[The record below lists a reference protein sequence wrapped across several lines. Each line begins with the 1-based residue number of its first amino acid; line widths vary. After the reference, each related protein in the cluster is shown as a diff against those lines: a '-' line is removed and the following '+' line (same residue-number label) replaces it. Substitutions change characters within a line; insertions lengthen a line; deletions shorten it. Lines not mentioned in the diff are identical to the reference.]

1 MLPGFVHE
9 WVSDGR
15 VVPTPGGSTAPQ
27 NVDAGQIALSFNFA
41 GSRFKLVLNK
51 ISPELKQVSQDLN
64 SKFGIGINIF
74 QTLLLSAIKFYT
86 HVSMLPPKQR
96 AASNPPFFLKIIDSC
111 SNYLFALASAKCAAK
126 VQTKCILFF
135 NNYWLTFFF
144 RVVCHLVALW

>member
-1 MLPGFVHE
+1 MNESVTAELSQRPGEALRLKMLTQVK
-9 WVSDGR
+9 
-15 VVPTPGGSTAPQ
+15 
-27 NVDAGQIALSFNFA
+27 
-41 GSRFKLVLNK
+41 SRCHSILLDQGLDWFKK
-51 ISPELKQVSQDLN
+51 ISPELKHVSQDLN

-135 NNYWLTFFF
+135 NNY
-144 RVVCHLVALW
+144 